1 MKSSLLFLKKELTDI
16 MGLSFIISVFGT
28 FVAFMA
34 YPIFNPNIHIPPLF
48 PVENTDSPFVVA
60 FSVVLGIYKFFLS
73 SFHFTSFLQSI
84 YCSVII
90 MAYMFHHLKDGRTPY

>member
-1 MKSSLLFLKKELTDI
+1 

-60 FSVVLGIYKFFLS
+60 FSVVLEIYKFFFL
-73 SFHFTSFLQSI
+73 HFTLPLFFKVFIALLLLWLTCFTI
-84 YCSVII
+84 
-90 MAYMFHHLKDGRTPY
+90 LKMVELLTKRKLI